1 MTRAIATLSLLITL
15 FLPALQPSVGAQPQD
30 EEEIR
35 EVYSGTLVGLGG
47 TVGGRTA
54 TFTLNLTGRSTRDQA
69 LRYAELL
76 RTKGQDA
83 LRKQLDGRDVG
94 RFSLTGR
101 AGQTVNFA
109 YEQQTP
115 EGRRVIAVWE
125 RWLQPF
131 ELRYGSRSQDY
142 PFTYLEIS
150 IDRNGKGT
158 GTLIGAA
165 KLYFEKDD
173 PSQLT
178 VENFATYPIRV
189 VNVRLER

>member
-1 MTRAIATLSLLITL
+1 MTRAMAALSLLL
-15 FLPALQPSVGAQPQD
+15 VAFWPAFQPTAGARPQD

-35 EVYSGTLVGLGG
+35 EVYTGSLVGLGG
-47 TVGGRTA
+47 AIAGRTA
-54 TFTLNLTGRSTRDQA
+54 TFTLTLTGRSTRDQA
-69 LRYAELL
+69 SRYVELL

-94 RFSLTGR
+94 RFALTGR

-150 IDRNGKGT
+150 IDKNGKGT

-165 KLYFEKDD
+165 KLFFEDDD
-173 PSQLT
+173 PSTLT

-189 VNVRLER
+189 VNVRQER

>member
-1 MTRAIATLSLLITL
+1 MTRFLATFALMVLIVAPL
-15 FLPALQPSVGAQPQD
+15 APAPAGANPQD
-30 EEEIR
+30 DEEIR
-35 EVYSGTLVGLGG
+35 EVYTGTLIGLGG
-47 TVGGRTA
+47 ALAGKTA
-54 TFTLNLTGRSTRDQA
+54 TFTLRLTGRATRDQA

-76 RTKGQDA
+76 RSKGQDA

-94 RFSLTGR
+94 TFSLTGR

-109 YEQQTP
+109 YEQETP

-131 ELRYGSRSQDY
+131 EIRYGSRSQDY
-142 PFTYLEIS
+142 PFSYLEMS
-150 IDRNGKGT
+150 VDKNGNGT

-173 PSQLT
+173 PATLN
-178 VENFATYPIRV
+178 VENFATYPLRV